1 MTAVYSKLLLLCRNN
16 KIFKMKNAN
25 WIAKVLL
32 SLSILSSFGFTSCKK
47 EQRTSDA
54 TLDLEQL
61 DKGTTNQGPYTE
73 NIAELLQQESGYN
86 VFQLGVNQLALKKS
100 ANPEVIALAKKIEE
114 DYRNAQKDLLVY
126 AQVQKVSLTEGIP
139 TDKKKSVERLAR
151 EGSKSFDRQYV
162 KLVMKEH
169 NDAIDRWFRVYQ
181 ETKDSELKLWSYK
194 TLDMLRNHLAEAI
207 RIQHAL
213 K

>member
-1 MTAVYSKLLLLCRNN
+1 MTAVYSKLLLLCRNY
-16 KIFKMKNAN
+16 KIFKMTNTN

-47 EQRTSDA
+47 DQATSGV
-54 TLDLEQL
+54 TDLESQSE
-61 DKGTTNQGPYTE
+61 TTINNAPYTE
-73 NIAELLQQESGYN
+73 NIAELLQQESGYY
-86 VFQLGVNQLALKKS
+86 VFQLGINQLALKKS
-100 ANPEVIALAKKIEE
+100 TNPEVIALARSIEK
-114 DYRNAQKDLLVY
+114 DYLKAQDDLMVY
-126 AQVQKVSLTEGIP
+126 AKAQSVSLAEVLP
-139 TDKKKSVERLAR
+139 SDKKKSVERLGK
-151 EGSKSFDRQYV
+151 ESVKSFDQKYV
-162 KLVMKEH
+162 KLIMKEH

-207 RIQHAL
+207 RIQHSL